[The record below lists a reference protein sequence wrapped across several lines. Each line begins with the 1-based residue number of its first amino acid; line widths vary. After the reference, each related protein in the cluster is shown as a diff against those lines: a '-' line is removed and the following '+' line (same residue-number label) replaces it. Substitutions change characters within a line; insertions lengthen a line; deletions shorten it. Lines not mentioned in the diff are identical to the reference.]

1 MIRTFLTTATA
12 IALIGSGVF
21 AQSVKPTGVAAEA
34 ISSEGNPKFVAA
46 QRSDQWVFSKF
57 KGTSVVGPDNANV
70 GAVSN
75 LLFDWTGKIVA

>member
-1 MIRTFLTTATA
+1 V
-12 IALIGSGVF
+12 IALIGSGVY
-21 AQSVKPTGVAAEA
+21 AQSEEPTEAAADA
-34 ISSEGNPKFVAA
+34 ISSESNPKFVVA
-46 QRSDQWVFSKF
+46 QRADQGVFSKF